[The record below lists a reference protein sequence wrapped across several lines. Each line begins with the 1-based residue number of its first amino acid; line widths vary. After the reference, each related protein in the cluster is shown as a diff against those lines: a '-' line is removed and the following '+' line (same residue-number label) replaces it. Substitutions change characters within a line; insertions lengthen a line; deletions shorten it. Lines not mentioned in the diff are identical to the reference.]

1 MSFIKIVIK
10 NISLTYRYKHH
21 LIDRKHATGDWM
33 VLRTGSS
40 NIVDRTDW
48 LKTVAILLVAVDHIG
63 YFFVEN
69 NDWWSVF
76 GRFAAPVFFF
86 LLGYAK
92 SKRVPVT
99 WVLLG
104 LLLTTLDS
112 WNNDW
117 AWVAPNILL
126 SLAFIRVVRPYVEA
140 GLRKTGLL
148 GFALLVLVLVLILPF
163 AGEVVEYGS
172 EGWLW
177 ALFGLIQRNCVDA
190 QSTSKKLCMDRGLSS
205 SAFSERN
212 SLKVMRI
219 TAVTLAATVAI
230 WQEQVEYLFTPV
242 QLSVLMAGMALLSGI
257 LWQFCRGPGR
267 YQPSAVV
274 AVILRFAGRHTL
286 EIYAIQLAF
295 SEVFVNLFPALAA

>member
-1 MSFIKIVIK
+1 
-10 NISLTYRYKHH
+10 
-21 LIDRKHATGDWM
+21 M
-33 VLRTGSS
+33 VLYTGSS

-48 LKTVAILLVAVDHIG
+48 LKTVAILLVAVDHTG
-63 YFFVEN
+63 YFFIEN

-92 SKRVPVT
+92 SKRVPVS

-112 WNNDW
+112 WNNGW

-148 GFALLVLVLVLILPF
+148 GFALLVVVLVLIVPF
-163 AGEVVEYGS
+163 TGDVVEYGS

-177 ALFGLIQRNCVDA
+177 ALLGLIQRNCVDA
-190 QSTSKKLCMDRGLSS
+190 QSTPKKPCMDRGILPSLLSGW
-205 SAFSERN
+205 N

-219 TAVTLAATVAI
+219 AAVTLAATVAI
-230 WQEQVEYLFTPV
+230 WQEQIEYLFDPV
-242 QLSVLMAGMALLSGI
+242 QLSVLMAGMALLSVI
-257 LWQFCRGPGR
+257 FWQYSRGPSR

-274 AVILRFAGRHTL
+274 AVMLRFAGRYTL
-286 EIYAIQLAF
+286 EIYAIQLAI
-295 SEVFVNLFPALAA
+295 SEVVVNLFPALAA

>member
-1 MSFIKIVIK
+1 
-10 NISLTYRYKHH
+10 
-21 LIDRKHATGDWM
+21 M
-33 VLRTGSS
+33 VLHTGSS

-48 LKTVAILLVAVDHIG
+48 LKTAAILLVAVDHIG
-63 YFFVEN
+63 NFFVEN

-92 SKRVPVT
+92 SKRVPVS

-112 WNNDW
+112 WNNDC

-190 QSTSKKLCMDRGLSS
+190 QSTPKMPCMDRGLLSS
-205 SAFSERN
+205 SLSERN
-212 SLKVMRI
+212 CLKVMRI
-219 TAVTLAATVAI
+219 TAVTLAAIVAI
-230 WQEQVEYLFTPV
+230 WQEQVEYLFAPV

-257 LWQFCRGPGR
+257 LWQFCRGPSR

-274 AVILRFAGRHTL
+274 AVMLRFAGRHTL
-286 EIYAIQLAF
+286 EIYAIQLAI
-295 SEVFVNLFPALAA
+295 SEVIVNLFPGLAA

>member
-1 MSFIKIVIK
+1 MI
-10 NISLTYRYKHH
+10 LH
-21 LIDRKHATGDWM
+21 
-33 VLRTGSS
+33 TGSS

-69 NDWWSVF
+69 SDWWSVF

-86 LLGYAK
+86 LLGYAN
-92 SKRVPVT
+92 SKRVPVS

-117 AWVAPNILL
+117 TWVAPNILL
-126 SLAFIRVVRPYVEA
+126 SLVFIRVVRPYVEA

-148 GFALLVLVLVLILPF
+148 GFALLVVVLVLIVPF
-163 AGEVVEYGS
+163 TGEVVEYGS

-177 ALFGLIQRNCVDA
+177 ALFGLIQRNYVDA
-190 QSTSKKLCMDRGLSS
+190 QSTPKKPWMDRGILSLS
-205 SAFSERN
+205 LSEQTC
-212 SLKVMRI
+212 LKVMRI
-219 TAVTLAATVAI
+219 TAIILAATVAI
-230 WQEQVEYLFTPV
+230 WQEQIEYLFAPV
-242 QLSVLMAGMALLSGI
+242 QLSILMAGMALLSGI
-257 LWQFCRGPGR
+257 LWRFFRGPSR

-274 AVILRFAGRHTL
+274 AVMVRFVGRHTL
-286 EIYAIQLAF
+286 EIYAIQLAV
-295 SEVFVNLFPALAA
+295 SEVIVNLLPALAA

>member
-1 MSFIKIVIK
+1 MI
-10 NISLTYRYKHH
+10 LH
-21 LIDRKHATGDWM
+21 
-33 VLRTGSS
+33 TGSS

-69 NDWWSVF
+69 SDWWSVF

-86 LLGYAK
+86 LLGYAN
-92 SKRVPVT
+92 SKRVPVS

-117 AWVAPNILL
+117 TWVAPNILL
-126 SLAFIRVVRPYVEA
+126 SLVFIRVVRPYVEA

-148 GFALLVLVLVLILPF
+148 GFALLVVVLVLIVPF
-163 AGEVVEYGS
+163 TGEVVEYGS

-177 ALFGLIQRNCVDA
+177 ALFGLIQRNYVDA
-190 QSTSKKLCMDRGLSS
+190 QSTPKKPWMDRGILSLS
-205 SAFSERN
+205 LSEQTC
-212 SLKVMRI
+212 LKVMRI
-219 TAVTLAATVAI
+219 TAIILAATVAI
-230 WQEQVEYLFTPV
+230 WQEQIEYLFAPV
-242 QLSVLMAGMALLSGI
+242 QLSILMAGMALLSGI
-257 LWQFCRGPGR
+257 LWQFCRGPSR

-274 AVILRFAGRHTL
+274 AVMLRFAGRYTL
-286 EIYAIQLAF
+286 EIYAIQLAV
-295 SEVFVNLFPALAA
+295 SEVIVNLLPALAA

>member
-1 MSFIKIVIK
+1 MI
-10 NISLTYRYKHH
+10 LH
-21 LIDRKHATGDWM
+21 
-33 VLRTGSS
+33 TGSS

-69 NDWWSVF
+69 SDWWSVF

-86 LLGYAK
+86 LLGYAN
-92 SKRVPVT
+92 SKRVPVS

-117 AWVAPNILL
+117 TWVAPNILL
-126 SLAFIRVVRPYVEA
+126 SLVFIRVVRPYVEA

-148 GFALLVLVLVLILPF
+148 GFALLVVVLVLIVPF
-163 AGEVVEYGS
+163 TGEVVEYGS

-177 ALFGLIQRNCVDA
+177 ALFGLIQRNYVDA
-190 QSTSKKLCMDRGLSS
+190 QSTPKKPWMDRGILSLS
-205 SAFSERN
+205 LSEQTC
-212 SLKVMRI
+212 LKVMRI
-219 TAVTLAATVAI
+219 TAIILAATVAI
-230 WQEQVEYLFTPV
+230 WQEQIEYLFAPV
-242 QLSVLMAGMALLSGI
+242 QLSILTAGMALLSGI
-257 LWQFCRGPGR
+257 LWQFCRGPSR

-274 AVILRFAGRHTL
+274 AVMLRFAGRYTL
-286 EIYAIQLAF
+286 EIYAIQLAV
-295 SEVFVNLFPALAA
+295 SEVIVNLLPALAA